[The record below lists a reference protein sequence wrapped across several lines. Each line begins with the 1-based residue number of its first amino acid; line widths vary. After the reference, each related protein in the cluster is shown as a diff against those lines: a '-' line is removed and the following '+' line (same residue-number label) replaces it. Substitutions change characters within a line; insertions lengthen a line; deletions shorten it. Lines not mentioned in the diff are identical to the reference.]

1 MKWPIERRKRRRFYA
16 ETGAAAVFRR
26 PWPDASKLG
35 QIIDISMDGLAFR
48 YIARGEQVH
57 GSYQLEIVWG
67 DCSARCENIPFKVIS
82 ELNTPNEAPLNSI
95 EMRRGRVQFGKLRP
109 DQISKLEYFI
119 QNHTTGE
126 V

>member
-1 MKWPIERRKRRRFYA
+1 MRTIERRKHRRFYA

-26 PWPDASKLG
+26 PWPESCGLG

-48 YIARGEQVH
+48 YTARGERLH
-57 GSYQLEIVWG
+57 GSHQLEIVWG
-67 DCSARCENIPFKVIS
+67 DCSVRLKNIPFKVIS
-82 ELNTPNEAPLNSI
+82 DLDTPNAAPLNSI
-95 EMRRGRVQFGKLRP
+95 ETRRGRVQFGELRP
-109 DQISKLEYFI
+109 DQISQLEYFI

>member
-1 MKWPIERRKRRRFYA
+1 MKWTIERRKHRRFCA

-26 PWPDASKLG
+26 PWPDSSKMG

-48 YIARGEQVH
+48 YTPGGDRLH

-67 DCSARCENIPFKVIS
+67 DCSARCENIPFNDIS
-82 ELNTPNEAPLNSI
+82 DLNTPNEAPLNCI
-95 EMRRGRVQFGKLRP
+95 ETRRGRVQFGELRP

>member
-1 MKWPIERRKRRRFYA
+1 MKWTIERRKHRRFYA

-48 YIARGEQVH
+48 YTASGERLH
-57 GSYQLEIVWG
+57 ESHQLEIVWG
-67 DCSARCENIPFKVIS
+67 DCSARCENIPFRVIS
-82 ELNTPNEAPLNSI
+82 ELKTPNEAPLNTI
-95 EMRRGRVQFGKLRP
+95 GMKRARVQFGELRP

>member
-1 MKWPIERRKRRRFYA
+1 MKWRIERRKHRRFRA
-16 ETGAAAVFRR
+16 ETGAVAVFRR
-26 PWPDASKLG
+26 PWPDSSKLG

-48 YIARGEQVH
+48 YTADRERLH

-67 DCSARCENIPFKVIS
+67 DCSVRCENIPFKDIS
-82 ELNTPNEAPLNSI
+82 DLNTRNEAPLDSV
-95 EMRRGRVQFGKLRP
+95 ELRRGRVQFGELGP

-119 QNHTTGE
+119 QNHTIGE